1 MPLQPGTAQPRSGPL
16 RVPVHDSC
24 GPASGG
30 TGKNGGVP
38 LRLVNRPRPTTRRL
52 VTLRRV
58 VFAALLI
65 LAGFSLYLAGT
76 LHDDSPTAGARSR
89 VVKTVSPRPGSIQ
102 PRQTEILVE
111 LDTGYEGDLSVNGTP
126 IPDDQLNVIQ
136 GLNRITYTPR
146 PGREIEA
153 LPAGVNC
160 AVVRFRP
167 LASSPGQ
174 AGSYRWCFSV
184 Q

>member
-1 MPLQPGTAQPRSGPL
+1 MRLEPGTARRRSAHCPC
-16 RVPVHDSC
+16 RSPTAA

-38 LRLVNRPRPTTRRL
+38 LPVVDRPRPTTRRL

-102 PRQTEILVE
+102 PRQTEIMVE
-111 LDTGYEGDLSVNGTP
+111 LDTGYVGDLSVNGST

-146 PGREIEA
+146 PGREVES

-167 LASSPGQ
+167 LAASPGQ